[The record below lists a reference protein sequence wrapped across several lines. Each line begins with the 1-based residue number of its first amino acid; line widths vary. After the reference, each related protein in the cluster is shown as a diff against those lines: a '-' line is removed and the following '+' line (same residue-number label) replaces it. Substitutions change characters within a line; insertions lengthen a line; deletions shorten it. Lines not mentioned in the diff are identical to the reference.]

1 MYALRHS
8 AITDL
13 IVYENLDIMTVA
25 RLSGTSLAMIEKH
38 YSHLEPVK
46 AIHQLRGEETRQLI
60 SASKKIDEKYLK
72 SLFKMSARG

>member
-38 YSHLEPVK
+38 YAHLLQSHAAKGL
-46 AIHQLRGEETRQLI
+46 AGLAL
-60 SASKKIDEKYLK
+60 
-72 SLFKMSARG
+72 

>member
-38 YSHLEPVK
+38 YAHLLQPK
-46 AIHQLRGEETRQLI
+46 FLSYPLAGM
-60 SASKKIDEKYLK
+60 SDCEK
-72 SLFKMSARG
+72 FDDFNVG